1 MCDAHEAI
9 VITAAAGSS
18 RSRMIHDAL
27 MCSFSCASGRS
38 NVVVLLRE
46 KCVCMRVYTC
56 RSVVVGQDV
65 KNKKKRPTEGLAD

>member
-1 MCDAHEAI
+1 MCNAHEAI
-9 VITAAAGSS
+9 AITAAASSS

-27 MCSFSCASGRS
+27 MCSFNCASGRS
-38 NVVVLLRE
+38 NVVVLLKE
-46 KCVCMRVYTC
+46 KCMRVYTC